1 MTVNAPAKINI
12 ALDITGKRPDGYH
25 ELLMIMHEIP
35 LYDTVTV
42 EHDSKISVS
51 GNKPDIPYNEK
62 NIAYKAAAE
71 FFAYTKISGGAKI
84 YLEKNIPDGAGL
96 GGGSSDGAAVIKSL
110 NKLYGACLSAEE
122 MRDIAVKIGA
132 DVPFFITGGTCIAQ
146 GIGEKLT
153 PISPLAPCFI
163 LLVKP
168 NFSISTADA
177 YKKADTA
184 GTFPHASVYDIAENI
199 SDIKYV
205 GKNMFNVLELAA
217 DSAEIRELKDIMTA
231 NGACGAMMTGSGS
244 CVFGLFE
251 TEEGA
256 KKCVEKIKFF
266 ENSAILRNF

>member
-42 EHDSKISVS
+42 EYDSKISVS
-51 GNKPDIPYNEK
+51 GNKPHIPYNEK

-71 FFAYTKISGGAKI
+71 FFAYTKVSGGAKI

-110 NKLYGACLSAEE
+110 NELYGARLSVEK
-122 MRDIAVKIGA
+122 MRAIAVKIGA

-153 PISPLAPCFI
+153 PISPLASCFI

-168 NFSISTADA
+168 KFSISTADA

-184 GTFPHASVYDIAENI
+184 GTFPHVSVYDIAENI

-217 DSAEIRELKDIMTA
+217 DSAEIQELKDIMTA

-251 TEEGA
+251 TEEQA
-256 KKCVEKIKFF
+256 KKCARKIKIF
-266 ENSAILRNF
+266 EKFTILRNF